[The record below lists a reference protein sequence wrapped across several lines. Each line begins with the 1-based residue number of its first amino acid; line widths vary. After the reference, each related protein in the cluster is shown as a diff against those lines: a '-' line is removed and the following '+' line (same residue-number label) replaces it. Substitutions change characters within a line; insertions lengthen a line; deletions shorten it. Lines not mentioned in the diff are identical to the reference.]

1 MLALPESIRRK
12 RFIFNTHKIRKMDLS
27 TAIKDQLLSS
37 NDDTSILIQG
47 KLILDRKDRLN
58 DDNLITLLQSLQT
71 QKNIGSLS
79 LSCHELTSKSLPILG
94 EFVNIN
100 SSSLQHLDIPNNG
113 ITNEHLDVFLLHC
126 HSLVS
131 LNLSYNVNLS
141 KQSGVSLSNC
151 LTTNKS
157 LKSLYLNNVGFDL
170 TAILAV
176 ITSLS
181 ENSTLEILEL
191 NRPLINNSTKEEICD
206 HISRLLLYKTS
217 RLYHISLRQACIHDR
232 GIKHITESLYITNKL
247 RHLDLESNKISF
259 HGIEFLCAYLSSPQG
274 RDRGLESLC
283 LSYNGDVGDKGGL
296 ALAKVFT

>member
-1 MLALPESIRRK
+1 
-12 RFIFNTHKIRKMDLS
+12 MDLS

-37 NDDTSILIQG
+37 SDDTCILIQG
-47 KLILDRKDRLN
+47 KLIFDRKDRLN
-58 DDNLITLLQSLQT
+58 DNNLVTLLQSLQT

-79 LSCHELTSKSLPILG
+79 LSCHELTSKSLPVLE

-100 SSSLQHLDIPNNG
+100 SSSLQHLDIQNND
-113 ITNEHLDVFLLHC
+113 ITNEHLDEFLLKC

-141 KQSGVSLSNC
+141 KQSGISLSNY

-181 ENSTLEILEL
+181 EKSTLERLEL

-217 RLYHISLRQACIHDR
+217 ILYHISLRQVCIHDQ
-232 GIKHITESLYITNKL
+232 GIKHMTDSLYITNKL
-247 RHLDLESNKISF
+247 CHLDLESNKISF

-274 RDRGLESLC
+274 RDCGLESLC

-296 ALAKVFT
+296 ALAKVYT

>member
-1 MLALPESIRRK
+1 
-12 RFIFNTHKIRKMDLS
+12 MDLLS

-37 NDDTSILIQG
+37 NDNTSIIIQG
-47 KLILDRKDRLN
+47 KLISDRKDRLN
-58 DDNLITLLQSLQT
+58 DNNLVTLLQSLQT

-79 LSCHELTSKSLPILG
+79 LSCHDLTSKSLPVLG
-94 EFVNIN
+94 EYISSNN
-100 SSSLQHLDIPNNG
+100 SSLQHLDIQNND
-113 ITNEHLDVFLLHC
+113 ITNEYLDEFLLIQC
-126 HSLVS
+126 HSLIS

-141 KQSGVSLSNC
+141 KQSGISLSNY

-181 ENSTLEILEL
+181 ENSTLERLEL

-217 RLYHISLRQACIHDR
+217 ILSHISLRLACIHDQ
-232 GIKHITESLYITNKL
+232 GIKHIKDSLYITNKL

-274 RDRGLESLC
+274 KDRGLESLC

-296 ALAKVFT
+296 ALAKVYTL

>member
-1 MLALPESIRRK
+1 
-12 RFIFNTHKIRKMDLS
+12 MDLLS

-37 NDDTSILIQG
+37 NDNTSIIIQG
-47 KLILDRKDRLN
+47 KLISDRKDRLN
-58 DDNLITLLQSLQT
+58 DNNLVTLLQSLQT

-79 LSCHELTSKSLPILG
+79 LSCHDLTSKSLPVLG
-94 EFVNIN
+94 EYISSNN
-100 SSSLQHLDIPNNG
+100 SSLQHLDIQNND
-113 ITNEHLDVFLLHC
+113 ITNEYLDEFLLIQC
-126 HSLVS
+126 HSLIS

-141 KQSGVSLSNC
+141 KQSGISLSNY

-181 ENSTLEILEL
+181 ENSTLERLEL

-217 RLYHISLRQACIHDR
+217 ILSHISLRRACIHDQ
-232 GIKHITESLYITNKL
+232 GIKHITDSLYITNKL

-274 RDRGLESLC
+274 KDRGLESLC

-296 ALAKVFT
+296 ALAKVYTL